1 MVSESGHRF
10 PEFHLRAT
18 IKVSINAQVLSQGS
32 NGEGTLSK
40 FVRLLAELR
49 SLKPVELRVLVGW
62 LLLARG
68 HLLFLPACWLRLLSI
83 PCHLSLPNMA
93 TGFIQASKGK
103 YTNKKGVTVFCNI
116 ISDVTSHRLCHI
128 LILRS
133 KSRVLP
139 TFKERL
145 YKVMSVQRLVLL
157 RIIFDSVYH
166 THSE

>member
-1 MVSESGHRF
+1 MVHESGHRF
-10 PEFHLRAT
+10 SEFHLRAT
-18 IKVSINAQVLSQGS
+18 IKVSISAQVSCQGS

-40 FVRLLAELR
+40 SVWLLAELR
-49 SLKPVELRVLVGW
+49 SLKPIGLKVLVGW

-68 HLLFLPACWLRLLSI
+68 HLLFPPACWLRLLSI
-83 PCHLSLPNMA
+83 PCHMSLPNMS

-103 YTNKKGVTVFCNI
+103 YANKKGVIVFWNI
-116 ISDVTSHRLCHI
+116 ISDMTSHCLCHI

-133 KSRVLP
+133 KWRVLP

-145 YKVMSVQRLVLL
+145 YKVMSVQRSVLL
-157 RIIFDSVYH
+157 RIILDSVCH

>member
-1 MVSESGHRF
+1 MVHESGHRF

-18 IKVSINAQVLSQGS
+18 IKVSTSARVSSQGS
-32 NGEGTLSK
+32 NREGTLSK

-49 SLKPVELRVLVGW
+49 SLKPIGLKVLVGW

-68 HLLFLPACWLRLLSI
+68 HLLFPPVCWLRLLSI
-83 PCHLSLPNMA
+83 PCHVSLPSMS

-116 ISDVTSHRLCHI
+116 ISDVTSHHLCYI

-139 TFKERL
+139 TFKD
-145 YKVMSVQRLVLL
+145 YG
-157 RIIFDSVYH
+157 
-166 THSE
+166 